1 MGFLATGVMAQELPF
16 HLQGKLT
23 DEYGKP
29 VQGALL
35 VSENGKNQYL
45 TGIDGAYQLKVTD
58 GSRFVTVS
66 AAGYL
71 NMRITPAD
79 NDNEALELKLT
90 FDSHRM
96 GGYVELGY
104 FTQTRESLTG
114 AVATVT
120 GEELDRAP
128 VNIFSQTLA
137 GRLPGL
143 NVIQNLSDF
152 TFSGYGNTSVNIRG
166 YNTVNAPGP
175 MIIIDGIICPNQYY
189 EFLSPKEIESVS
201 VLKDGSTTA
210 AYGLH
215 AAGGVIAITT
225 KRGYIGKT
233 KTSIYL
239 DQSFQQ
245 MTRKPAFVSS
255 AEYAE
260 LRNQAGINDGL
271 GAFSQF
277 SQQEIDGFR
286 EGGANIHYPNN
297 DWYSLF
303 VKDFTMRQRVG
314 VNIAGGSEKVRFF
327 SNVAYL
333 HQEEPFK
340 IADEPERK
348 YDPTPVVHAA
358 NFRSNLDLTFNR
370 YLSAYMRLT
379 GNVTWER
386 NAGGHLNR
394 DLYNHIFS
402 LPPTMYGPVTP
413 VYEDRPEASYQV
425 VTHDAESNPLYG
437 MLNRSGYMQTYETNV
452 ITQAGVNADLNFLLQ
467 GLSAGVSMAYQTYSR
482 NHTRTT
488 QNYERWVR
496 SNDLSELT
504 FTKKGSEENTPL
516 TYGKSSIFFYHLNL
530 LGNIGYKRR
539 FGDHSVDAMG
549 YIFYQQQ
556 EKEVTSGAGMLPY
569 KRQSFGLTAL
579 YGYRDRYFLKGDLG
593 YSGSEQFHP
602 DRRYTATPAISAAW
616 IASKEHF
623 LAEVNALSLLKLR
636 ASYGVSAN
644 DNLGDRFLYLDYI
657 DAVGNEGLRGNPYV
671 SAEKIKEQNYGI
683 DLGMLQAFT
692 LSLDYYIHRSDNL
705 LVGNTTTIP
714 SYQGIPL
721 GYYPKLNNGTME
733 NKGFEV
739 ELGYR
744 KQLSRNWTVFAS
756 AWLAQNKNKVLDI
769 HEPPYSEDYPYRYH
783 SEGYPIGQ
791 QWAYLINRNNGNGM
805 FNSAAEAAASN
816 LNYSFGTPRAGD
828 FIYYD
833 LNADGVIDEK
843 DMAPMGYPSIPQQ
856 YYAFSGGVTYKNLE
870 LSFLF
875 QGVNR
880 TSFFL
885 SGLGVNES
893 AYQGVFNDIHQNAW
907 TAERYAAGDP
917 IDHPALSLSSSVS
930 HRANSYFL
938 TNGAYL
944 RLKNAEIAY
953 TLPLKISR
961 KIAAEKI
968 RISLNA
974 QNLFTLDRVKSK
986 YIDPEIRNMGTF
998 QPYRTYNIGV
1008 NLLF

>member
-1 MGFLATGVMAQELPF
+1 MAQELPF
-16 HLQGKLT
+16 LLQGKLT

-29 VQGALL
+29 VQGALMM
-35 VSENGKNQYL
+35 SENGKSQYL
-45 TGIDGAYQLKVTD
+45 TSIDGAYQLKVTD

-71 NMRITPAD
+71 NMKLEASEED
-79 NDNEALELKLT
+79 NNGEEREVKLA
-90 FDSHRM
+90 FDSHRT

-143 NVIQNLSDF
+143 NVSHNLSDF
-152 TFSGYGNTSVNIRG
+152 TFNGYGHTSYNIRG
-166 YNTVNAPGP
+166 YNTVNAASP

-215 AAGGVIAITT
+215 ASGGVIVITT
-225 KRGYIGKT
+225 KRGYIGK
-233 KTSIYL
+233 KKVNVYF

-245 MTRKPAFVSS
+245 MTKRPSFVSS

-260 LRNQAGINDGL
+260 LRNQAGVNDGL

-286 EGGANIHYPNN
+286 KGGADVNYPNN

-303 VKDFTMRQRVG
+303 MKDFTLRQRAGLNV
-314 VNIAGGSEKVRFF
+314 AGGSEKIRFF
-327 SNVAYL
+327 SNVGYL

-340 IADEPERK
+340 IADEPDRK
-348 YDPTPVVHAA
+348 YDPTPVVHAV
-358 NFRSNLDLTFNR
+358 NFRSNLDLTFND

-379 GNVTWER
+379 GNLTWER
-386 NAGGHLNR
+386 GAGGWYNR
-394 DLYNHIFS
+394 DIYSLIFS
-402 LPPTMYGPVTP
+402 APPTMYGPVTP
-413 VYEDRPEASYQV
+413 DFEGHPEASNQI
-425 VTHDAESNPLYG
+425 VTHDAENNSVYAI
-437 MLNRSGYMQTYETNV
+437 LNRSGYRQVHETNV
-452 ITQAGVNADLNFLLQ
+452 IAQAGVNADLDFLLQ
-467 GLSAGVSMAYQTYSR
+467 GLSAGVSMAYQTYSQ
-482 NHTRTT
+482 NHTYTT

-496 SNDLSELT
+496 TNDWSELS
-504 FTKKGSEENTPL
+504 FTKKGSDENTPL
-516 TYGKSSIFFYHLNL
+516 GYGKGSVFFYHLNL

-539 FGDHSVDAMG
+539 FGDHSVDATA
-549 YIFYQQQ
+549 YLFYQQQ
-556 EKEVTSGAGMLPY
+556 EGADILPY
-569 KRQSFGLTAL
+569 KRQSMGLTAL
-579 YGYRDRYFLKGDLG
+579 YGYREKYFLKGDLG

-602 DRRYTATPAISAAW
+602 DHRYTATPALSAAW
-616 IASKEHF
+616 IASKEYF

-644 DNLGDRFLYLDYI
+644 DNFGARFLYLDYI
-657 DAVGNEGLRGNPYV
+657 DAAGNEGLRGNPNIA
-671 SAEKIKEQNYGI
+671 AEKIKQQNYGI
-683 DLGMLQAFT
+683 DLGLFQAFT

-714 SYQGIPL
+714 VFQGISL
-721 GYYPKLNNGTME
+721 GNYPRMNNGKME
-733 NKGFEV
+733 NKGFEL

-744 KQLSRNWTVFAS
+744 KRLTQHWTVFAS
-756 AWLAQNKNKVLDI
+756 AWLAQNKNKVIDI
-769 HEPPYSEDYPYRYH
+769 HETPSAEDYAYRYH
-783 SEGYPIGQ
+783 SEGYPLGQ
-791 QWAYLINRNNGNGM
+791 HWRLLIDKSNGNGM
-805 FNSAAEAAASN
+805 FNSAEELAVRN
-816 LNYSFGTPRAGD
+816 LSYSFGTPRVGD

-833 LNADGVIDEK
+833 LNSDGTIDEK
-843 DMAPMGYPSIPQQ
+843 DQAPMGYSYIPQQ
-856 YYAFSGGVTYKNLE
+856 YYAFSGGITYKNLE
-870 LSFLF
+870 LNFLF

-880 TSFFL
+880 TSFAL
-885 SGLGVNES
+885 GGLGANES
-893 AYQGVFNDIHQNAW
+893 VYQGVFNDIHMNAW
-907 TAERYAAGDP
+907 TPERYAAGDP
-917 IDHPALSLSSSVS
+917 IDYPALSLSSSTS
-930 HRANSYFL
+930 HAANNYFL

-953 TLPLKISR
+953 TLPLNISR

-974 QNLFTLDRVKSK
+974 QNLFTLDHVKSK
-986 YIDPEIRNMGTF
+986 YIDPEIRIMSTF